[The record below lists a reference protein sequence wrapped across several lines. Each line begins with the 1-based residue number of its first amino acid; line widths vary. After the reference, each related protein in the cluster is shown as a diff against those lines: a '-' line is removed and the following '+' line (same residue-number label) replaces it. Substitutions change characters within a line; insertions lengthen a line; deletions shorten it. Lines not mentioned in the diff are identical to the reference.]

1 MKHFGDI
8 TKINGAEVPVVDI
21 VTGGSPCQD
30 LSIAGKRAGML
41 HSDLGSDETTRSGL
55 FMEQLRIIK
64 EMRDADRERTG
75 RTDEFLRPR
84 YMVWEN
90 VEGVFSSNDGEDFRC
105 VLEET
110 ARVCDSSATIPRLPT
125 GESWSHA
132 GAVLA
137 DRWSLAW
144 KVHDAQFFGLA
155 QRRRRVSLVADFGGQ
170 SALEILFERE
180 SLSGDSETSR
190 ETREGTPKGSEGCPS
205 QTSLTLKVRGGAEYD
220 SHGKQAGKGA
230 LIQEELSGTLGVSQD
245 QTLFCFGISPYESNA
260 MKSDNPYSG
269 IYEAETSRT
278 LDIHGANPDC
288 QQGGVL
294 VLENHPQDSR
304 IKIKEDGIFQTMG
317 ARQGGEGDPHTLM
330 VMQTREVSAVDCLHG
345 DETGDLNMT
354 LQANCYK
361 SLNNNNTVRI
371 DSQIRRLTPLEC
383 ERLQGFPDG
392 WTDIGDWTDTKGK
405 KHKAS
410 DSPRYKALGNSIA
423 VGYANNKKGFWC
435 WLADRIVKAL
445 REQGTVNPTMASLFD
460 GIGGFPLAFS
470 AYGCTPVW
478 ASEIEEFPIAVTK
491 KHFPDKEEETNG

>member
-30 LSIAGKRAGML
+30 LSIAGKRAGLL

-64 EMRDADRERTG
+64 EMRNADRERTG

-110 ARVCDSSATIPRLPT
+110 ARVADSSATIPRLPT

-190 ETREGTPKGSEGCPS
+190 ETREGTPKGSEGCPT
-205 QTSLTLKVRGGAEYD
+205 QTSLTLKVRGG
-220 SHGKQAGKGA
+220 GR
-230 LIQEELSGTLGVSQD
+230 V
-245 QTLFCFGISPYESNA
+245 
-260 MKSDNPYSG
+260 
-269 IYEAETSRT
+269 
-278 LDIHGANPDC
+278 
-288 QQGGVL
+288 
-294 VLENHPQDSR
+294 
-304 IKIKEDGIFQTMG
+304 
-317 ARQGGEGDPHTLM
+317 
-330 VMQTREVSAVDCLHG
+330 
-345 DETGDLNMT
+345 
-354 LQANCYK
+354 
-361 SLNNNNTVRI
+361 
-371 DSQIRRLTPLEC
+371 
-383 ERLQGFPDG
+383 
-392 WTDIGDWTDTKGK
+392 
-405 KHKAS
+405 
-410 DSPRYKALGNSIA
+410 
-423 VGYANNKKGFWC
+423 
-435 WLADRIVKAL
+435 
-445 REQGTVNPTMASLFD
+445 
-460 GIGGFPLAFS
+460 
-470 AYGCTPVW
+470 
-478 ASEIEEFPIAVTK
+478 
-491 KHFPDKEEETNG
+491 